1 MQKLTIKEKLNYYI
15 APLIISSLL
24 SGCDSKSGTGIE
36 GETEFY
42 TIDFEQSFE
51 AKQQMLI
58 SEIADTVEYIELI
71 TPREL
76 PISRIWKVI
85 NFEDYLIIH
94 AKWDVYLFH
103 KSGQFLRKIGSRGQ
117 GPGEYIVTSDIDFDF
132 NKKEILINDTKKILF
147 YDLEGNFLRSR
158 NMKEVNSI
166 GVSDSILWMCPFIY
180 STNLK
185 YQAIAFF
192 LNSEGD
198 TIANISNPAYGA
210 VKSDN
215 MGSVGTPLNTKFYR
229 KDDFLYFKGEQHNDT
244 VWKISGANA
253 VPHVFINMGK
263 YKMPLEYEP
272 WVSVDDFFKYC
283 EKYWCVQSLVEDDI
297 FFYLFS
303 ENRKYSK
310 DNPFLKCIV
319 YDKKNH
325 KGFVANDK
333 NGMGITDDILGGPP
347 LWPRWSSDDFFI
359 NVIEPHELLEKIEA
373 GDYSPSSQ
381 LQELLSRIGEDTN
394 QLIILCRKKK

>member
-1 MQKLTIKEKLNYYI
+1 M
-15 APLIISSLL
+15 
-24 SGCDSKSGTGIE
+24 
-36 GETEFY
+36 
-42 TIDFEQSFE
+42 
-51 AKQQMLI
+51 
-58 SEIADTVEYIELI
+58 
-71 TPREL
+71 
-76 PISRIWKVI
+76 
-85 NFEDYLIIH
+85 
-94 AKWDVYLFH
+94 
-103 KSGQFLRKIGSRGQ
+103 GQ
-117 GPGEYIVTSDIDFDF
+117 GPGEYIVTSDIGFDV
-132 NKKEILINDTKKILF
+132 NKKEILVSDTEKILF